1 MQWKMCFFCGEER
14 LPSLRPIIS
23 TIGLQSEK
31 HLQVFCSLSLLYGSI
46 FYFSMN
52 TTIPCDGHSQI
63 FFFPFL
69 QSPLP
74 VRLLVQTMYDMK
86 NVMYF
91 HDTRTDG
98 ISEFWEPPALCSC
111 CDQCFFRCPGSW
123 ASSYLSGLGAPTLTP
138 LLCGCRCIC
147 PLSSHSPHIV
157 SLFWFIVICSFHPS
171 FPLHSPC
178 CGAIQRES
186 VATRLSTSPSLFQ
199 RRHDLCWSRWGSSV
213 AAAASLLGCLPYV
226 FLSISSW

>member
-52 TTIPCDGHSQI
+52 ATIPCDGHSQI
-63 FFFPFL
+63 FFSFFTVAPSSKAACPNDVWYEKRHVF
-69 QSPLP
+69 SWH
-74 VRLLVQTMYDMK
+74 T
-86 NVMYF
+86 
-91 HDTRTDG
+91 HG